1 MAQAAAGESKFAAEF
16 ARKGRGAETACR
28 DWMIVMGLMLWLMLM
43 ITIYYY
49 ELVSLLLYIYICM
62 FLLFTTIMLSS
73 LFLFDIIC
81 LFAGEYEHSETLIV
95 ASGCWFSMFTVF
107 IP

>member
-49 ELVSLLLYIYICM
+49 ELVSLL
-62 FLLFTTIMLSS
+62 
-73 LFLFDIIC
+73 
-81 LFAGEYEHSETLIV
+81 
-95 ASGCWFSMFTVF
+95 
-107 IP
+107 

>member
-43 ITIYYY
+43 ITIHYY
-49 ELVSLLLYIYICM
+49 ELVSLLLYIYMYVLVIYYYYVKFT
-62 FLLFTTIMLSS
+62 FL
-73 LFLFDIIC
+73 
-81 LFAGEYEHSETLIV
+81 V
-95 ASGCWFSMFTVF
+95 
-107 IP
+107 